1 MTIPQVPFGPHRIS
15 RLVVGGNQIRGNS
28 HLSGELNRQMAE
40 YYTTETVLS
49 AWFAAE
55 RQGINAMQSRGDA
68 IIMDWVDRYRDAGG
82 TMHWIVQT
90 ASEWKGGDVPDNIRT
105 IAEHKPIAI
114 YHHGSR
120 TDSLWK
126 EGRIDEIE
134 DHVKQIQDLG
144 IVAGVGSHMPEVFEY
159 IEERGW
165 DVDFYMTAAYN
176 LSRVNRE
183 SALAGGKM
191 GVEIYDDADRDRMLG
206 VIRQTEKSCIYFK
219 ILAAGRAC
227 ANQDMVRDAFRHA
240 FTHIKPIDVVDV
252 GFFQRDRNEIALNA
266 GHVRAVLQEIERG
279 LETPF
284 ETDVLESTKVGG

>member
-1 MTIPQVPFGPHRIS
+1 MTIPQVPFGKHHIS

-28 HLSGELNRQMAE
+28 HFSEELNRQMAE
-40 YYTTETVLS
+40 YYTTENVLA
-49 AWFAAE
+49 AWFEAE
-55 RQGINAMQSRGDA
+55 KQGINAMQSRGDA

-105 IAEHKPIAI
+105 IAEHSPIAI

-126 EGRIDEIE
+126 EGRIDVIQ

-144 IVAGVGSHMPEVFEY
+144 FFAGVGSHMPEVFEH
-159 IEERGW
+159 IEECGW
-165 DVDFYMTAAYN
+165 NVDFYMAAAYN
-176 LSRVNRE
+176 LSRVDRE
-183 SALAGGKM
+183 SVLAGGKM

-206 VIRQTEKSCIYFK
+206 VIRQTRKPCIYFK
-219 ILAAGRAC
+219 ILAAGRNC
-227 ANQDMVRDAFRHA
+227 ANQETVREAFRHA
-240 FTHIKPIDVVDV
+240 LTHIKPIDVVDV

-266 GHVRAVLQEIERG
+266 EHVRAVLEEIENESSVAADG
-279 LETPF
+279 
-284 ETDVLESTKVGG
+284 DVLVSDKVGG

>member
-1 MTIPQVPFGPHRIS
+1 MTFPRVPFGPHQIS

-28 HLSGELNRQMAE
+28 HLSGELNRQMDE
-40 YYTTETVLS
+40 YFTTENVLA
-49 AWFAAE
+49 AWFEAE

-68 IIMDWVDRYRDAGG
+68 IVMDWVDRYREAGG

-105 IAEHKPIAI
+105 VAEHNPIAI

-134 DHVKQIQDLG
+134 DHVKQIRDLG

-183 SALAGGKM
+183 SALAGGTM

-206 VIRQTEKSCIYFK
+206 VIRQTEKPCIYFK

-227 ANQDMVRDAFRHA
+227 ANQDTVREAFRHA

-266 GHVRAVLQEIERG
+266 EHVRAVLEEIENESSVAADG
-279 LETPF
+279 
-284 ETDVLESTKVGG
+284 DVLVSDKVGG